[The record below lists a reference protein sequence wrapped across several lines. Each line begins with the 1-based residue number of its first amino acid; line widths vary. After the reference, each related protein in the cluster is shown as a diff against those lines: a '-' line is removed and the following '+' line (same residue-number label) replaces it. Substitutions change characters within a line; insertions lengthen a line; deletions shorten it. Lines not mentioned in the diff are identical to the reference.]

1 MNVINKFYI
10 IFKLKVN
17 LIQCFYTRR
26 KCMIDKILE
35 VKNLNKS
42 YDKFSINNLNF
53 KLNAGEIVG
62 FIGTNGAGKST
73 TIKSILNII
82 DIDSG
87 EILFMGNSIKSNEMN
102 AKLEIGYVG
111 ENNKFYND
119 ITLKSLYKFVKE
131 SYKDRWDNE
140 YFENLINNI
149 FKIDMN
155 KKIKELSKGMIVKYM
170 IAIAL
175 SHKPR
180 LLILDEPTSG
190 LDPIIREEVLNI
202 LLDMNK
208 KNNTTIF
215 MSSHI
220 TEDIESVC
228 NRVIYIDNGSI
239 LLDVD
244 VENALKKYKKIR
256 IDELNNEQREIF
268 KSFSV
273 LSNNYYLF
281 NVDDNLS
288 NINSDLFEDLTLNQ
302 ILVYLKNKNLGGN

>member
-1 MNVINKFYI
+1 
-10 IFKLKVN
+10 
-17 LIQCFYTRR
+17 
-26 KCMIDKILE
+26 MIDKILE
-35 VKNLNKS
+35 VRGLNKS
-42 YDKFSINNLNF
+42 YNKFNINNLNLE
-53 KLNAGEIVG
+53 LNVGEIVG
-62 FIGTNGAGKST
+62 FIGANGAGKST

-87 EILFMGNSIKSNEMN
+87 EILFMGNNIKNNEIN

-111 ENNKFYND
+111 ENSKFYND
-119 ITLKSLYKFVKE
+119 ITLKSLYKFVRE
-131 SYKDRWDNE
+131 SYKDKWDNE
-140 YFENLINNI
+140 YFENLINNT

-175 SHKPR
+175 SHNPR

-190 LDPIIREEVLNI
+190 LDPIIREEVLEI

-220 TEDIESVC
+220 TEDIESIC

-239 LLDVD
+239 LLDIIVD
-244 VENALKKYKKIR
+244 DTTKKYKKIR
-256 IDELNNEQREIF
+256 IDKLDNSQRSIF
-268 KSFSV
+268 ENFAI
-273 LSNNYYLF
+273 LSNDYYLF
-281 NVDDNLS
+281 DVDNNVS
-288 NINSDLFEDLTLNQ
+288 NVNSELFEDLTLNQ
-302 ILVYLKNKNLGGN
+302 ILIYLKNKNLGGN

>member
-1 MNVINKFYI
+1 
-10 IFKLKVN
+10 
-17 LIQCFYTRR
+17 
-26 KCMIDKILE
+26 MIDKILE
-35 VKNLNKS
+35 VKNLSKS

-53 KLNAGEIVG
+53 KLNVGEIVG

-87 EILFMGNSIKSNEMN
+87 EILFMGNSIKNNEIN

-175 SHKPR
+175 SHKPK

-228 NRVIYIDNGSI
+228 NRAIYIDNGSI
-239 LLDVD
+239 LLDID
-244 VENALKKYKKIR
+244 VENAVKKYKKIR
-256 IDELNNEQREIF
+256 IDELDNEQRNVF
-268 KSFSV
+268 KNFSV

-281 NVDDNLS
+281 NVDDNFS

-302 ILVYLKNKNLGGN
+302 ILVYLKNKDLGGN